1 VKTKS
6 TKGKKIS
13 KSVPLKADKYYRRLG
28 SNLEHSSEELDEANC
43 SNTVTALSDNIFQ
56 TGESNSQT
64 ASLSKHHIRRVKAN
78 NSWTAVRQ
86 NLLQGRIEEE
96 AFVMWSQSI
105 FLCGLCQVFTRE
117 TLFVREF
124 ILCMQFC
131 VPFY

>member
-1 VKTKS
+1 MADKQGRLKRFKTCKIRVKTES
-6 TKGKKIS
+6 TKGKKIA

-28 SNLEHSSEELDEANC
+28 SNLEHSSEELDEASC
-43 SNTVTALSDNIFQ
+43 SNSISDNLFQ

-96 AFVMWSQSI
+96 AFVHDSDAW
-105 FLCGLCQVFTRE
+105 TE
-117 TLFVREF
+117 
-124 ILCMQFC
+124 CMEC
-131 VPFY
+131 NENAAIC